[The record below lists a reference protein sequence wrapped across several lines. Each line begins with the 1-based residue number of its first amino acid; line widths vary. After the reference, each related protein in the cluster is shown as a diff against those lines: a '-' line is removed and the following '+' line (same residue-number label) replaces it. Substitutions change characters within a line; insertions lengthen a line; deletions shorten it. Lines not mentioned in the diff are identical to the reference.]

1 MAFASSRNNP
11 ITHRTD
17 NTMKQ
22 SKKYDSRISKVNDSW
37 TAEIIRRAS
46 VEKTVVSKTQTD
58 FKSEAD
64 AKEWAEKELLTFLTT
79 QSDRN
84 KRRAEKRK

>member
-1 MAFASSRNNP
+1 MTN
-11 ITHRTD
+11 I
-17 NTMKQ
+17 MKT
-22 SKKYDSRISKVNDSW
+22 SKKYSTKISQVNDSW
-37 TAEIIRRAS
+37 TAEIIRRVS
-46 VEKTVVSKTQTD
+46 VEKTMVSKTQAD

-64 AKEWAEKELLTFLTT
+64 ANEWAEKELATFLTK

>member
-1 MAFASSRNNP
+1 
-11 ITHRTD
+11 
-17 NTMKQ
+17 MKT
-22 SKKYDSRISKVNDSW
+22 SKKYTTNIFQANDSW

-46 VEKTVVSKTQTD
+46 VEKNVVSKTQTD
-58 FKSEAD
+58 FKSEAE
-64 AKEWAEKELLTFLTT
+64 AKEWAEKELATFLTK

>member
-1 MAFASSRNNP
+1 
-11 ITHRTD
+11 
-17 NTMKQ
+17 MKT
-22 SKKYDSRISKVNDSW
+22 SKKYTAKISQANDSW

-46 VEKTVVSKTQTD
+46 VEKTVVSKTQAG
-58 FKSEAD
+58 FESEEK
-64 AKEWAEKELLTFLTT
+64 AKEWAEKELATFLTK

>member
-1 MAFASSRNNP
+1 
-11 ITHRTD
+11 
-17 NTMKQ
+17 MKT
-22 SKKYDSRISKVNDSW
+22 SKKYTAKISQVNDSW

-46 VEKTVVSKTQTD
+46 VEKNVVSKTQAD

-64 AKEWAEKELLTFLTT
+64 AKEWAEKELATFLTK